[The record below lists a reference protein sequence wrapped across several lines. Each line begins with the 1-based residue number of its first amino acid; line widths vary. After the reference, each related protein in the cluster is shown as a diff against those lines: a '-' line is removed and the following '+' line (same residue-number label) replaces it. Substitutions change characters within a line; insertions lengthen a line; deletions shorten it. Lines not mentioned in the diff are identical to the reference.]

1 MGGIQF
7 KRITRDH
14 LAGKGNLTMVISLGS
29 LFLKLKLWGVILPLI
44 QSWRGSNPHDHQ
56 TVTTSSMRSN
66 YTTNSQTNITK
77 LSLNFCW
84 SNLLKFQS
92 NYNTLVIISG
102 VTGLMSSSGQMYQK
116 HVLVI
121 MSTSQS
127 SSWMITPLRISQSHC
142 HRTYISLYFLLLL
155 EEKNNLIY
163 RWIAPWDSKDL
174 SLSLSLSLSLY
185 IYIYIY
191 IYSVCVSVSVH
202 SFVQSSF
209 C

>member
-7 KRITRDH
+7 TRITRDH

-121 MSTSQS
+121 LDDN
-127 SSWMITPLRISQSHC
+127 PFKKSQSHC

-163 RWIAPWDSKDL
+163 RWIAPRDSKDL
-174 SLSLSLSLSLY
+174 SLSLSLSLY
-185 IYIYIY
+185 IYI
-191 IYSVCVSVSVH
+191 VCVCVCVCLWVCIH
-202 SFVQSSF
+202 LFKVAFVKIHKWQNEDR
-209 C
+209 